1 MLAMRLDI
9 LTRWYQLTIIKITAI
24 CFDPDEADFWDGKGV
39 ALQKLGKDKEAK
51 DCFDKAEQLK

>member
-1 MLAMRLDI
+1 M
-9 LTRWYQLTIIKITAI
+9 TIIKITAI